1 MRLEAYVFSLD
12 EKLAHF
18 ALNTDKLRDYCCY
31 EI

>member
-18 ALNTDKLRDYCCY
+18 AHNTEKTTRLLLL
-31 EI
+31 